1 MPLPQCR
8 TLENEIAKS
17 DQCFTSLQFSLFGL
31 CSPNHLWMNDNYF
44 CHHSFHF
51 LGADDPLTKE
61 LVNFPQKVAD
71 LTNEDLS
78 TRNLVLFLSQF
89 VTVMSCGILTHFLPS
104 RRTGSLTSLTS
115 VSDDWI

>member
-1 MPLPQCR
+1 MPLLKCR
-8 TLENEIAKS
+8 TLLKTTVKDFPFFVNARCVNYI
-17 DQCFTSLQFSLFGL
+17 
-31 CSPNHLWMNDNYF
+31 PNHLRMNDNHF